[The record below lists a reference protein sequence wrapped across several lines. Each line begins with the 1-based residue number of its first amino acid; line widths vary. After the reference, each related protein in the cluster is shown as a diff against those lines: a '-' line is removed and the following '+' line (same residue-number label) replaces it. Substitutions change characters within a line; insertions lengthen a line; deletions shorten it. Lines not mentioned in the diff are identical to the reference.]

1 MVFVMAKVGRPS
13 TYTPEIAAKICEG
26 LATGKLL
33 PQVCKATGMPCP
45 RTVMAWLIAHP
56 EFSQQY
62 ARAKEI
68 QCEQLATKTLEIAD
82 KVRKGERVRVT
93 IDKDGNKTAEKTTA
107 DMVDRAR
114 LMVDTRKWLLSKMFP
129 KKYGDRPVDTERTDR
144 LDELMS
150 ALRPAYEPETPGECA
165 PGEGGKAPEGTQVPE
180 AIDCGELSGQ
190 TGPGSCG

>member
-1 MVFVMAKVGRPS
+1 M
-13 TYTPEIAAKICEG
+13 
-26 LATGKLL
+26 
-33 PQVCKATGMPCP
+33 
-45 RTVMAWLIAHP
+45 RTVGH
-56 EFSQQY
+56 EN
-62 ARAKEI
+62 
-68 QCEQLATKTLEIAD
+68 LEIAD

-150 ALRPAYEPETPGECA
+150 ALRPAYEPETPGESA
-165 PGEGGKAPEGTQVPE
+165 TGEGGKAP
-180 AIDCGELSGQ
+180 
-190 TGPGSCG
+190 